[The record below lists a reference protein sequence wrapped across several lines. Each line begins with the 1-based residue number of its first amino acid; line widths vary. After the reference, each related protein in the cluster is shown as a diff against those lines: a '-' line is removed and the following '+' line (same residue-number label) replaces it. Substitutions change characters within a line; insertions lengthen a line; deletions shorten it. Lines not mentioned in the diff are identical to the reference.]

1 MDSSKSCS
9 VPDCEERYRWRH
21 LVGIGIGVAGLFSAV
36 YADLRDGPRSQQPHA
51 VLGDMIC
58 LVGACL
64 YAVSNTVQ
72 ERLAKRIGQ
81 ADLRELVGMLGCFGA
96 ILNGVQAFIFEREA
110 FAAIPWSPEVVFAF
124 VGYVACLFT
133 MYTLTPHLLQR
144 ADATVFNLS
153 LLTSDAYAVFFDYLL
168 GRNRLLDG
176 WFVLALLCSWAGLA
190 LYTLQ
195 PVPTRTMM
203 AGRSRLLEDSTP
215 RTRGGSWEAN
225 LKVPPAD
232 GELRLSPGADA
243 DPGERPAARPAG
255 RRSCDG

>member
-1 MDSSKSCS
+1 LRLRGWPTANAWWEYLLLAAFDVEANFLAVLAYRYTDITSCMLIDGFTIPAVVFLS
-9 VPDCEERYRWRH
+9 VVALGARYRWRH

-36 YADLRDGPRSQQPHA
+36 YADLRDGPRSQQPQA

-110 FAAIPWSPEVVFAF
+110 FAAIPWSPEVIFAF

-133 MYTLTPHLLQR
+133 MYTLTPHLLQ
-144 ADATVFNLS
+144 
-153 LLTSDAYAVFFDYLL
+153 
-168 GRNRLLDG
+168 
-176 WFVLALLCSWAGLA
+176 
-190 LYTLQ
+190 
-195 PVPTRTMM
+195 PPTR
-203 AGRSRLLEDSTP
+203 RSSISR
-215 RTRGGSWEAN
+215 
-225 LKVPPAD
+225 
-232 GELRLSPGADA
+232 
-243 DPGERPAARPAG
+243 
-255 RRSCDG
+255 C